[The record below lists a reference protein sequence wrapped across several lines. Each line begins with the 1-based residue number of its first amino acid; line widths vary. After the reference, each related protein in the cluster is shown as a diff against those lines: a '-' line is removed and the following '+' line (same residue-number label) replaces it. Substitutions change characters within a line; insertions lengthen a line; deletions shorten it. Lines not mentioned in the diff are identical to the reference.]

1 MANIYTNAFFDLT
14 TTDKIDIYTCPAGS
28 RVIIQNIQ
36 LTCESGTT
44 QVQVYIYDNS
54 AATEYEISHV
64 SVGANTTVNLA
75 KGPIVLEENDVLR
88 IEANSANVVSGT
100 VSILEIN
107 RSDEN
112 G

>member
-44 QVQVYIYDNS
+44 QVQAYIYDNS

>member
-44 QVQVYIYDNS
+44 QVQAYIYDNS
-54 AATEYEISHV
+54 AATEYEISHI

>member
-44 QVQVYIYDNS
+44 QVQAYIYDNS

-88 IEANSANVVSGT
+88 IEANSVNVVSGT